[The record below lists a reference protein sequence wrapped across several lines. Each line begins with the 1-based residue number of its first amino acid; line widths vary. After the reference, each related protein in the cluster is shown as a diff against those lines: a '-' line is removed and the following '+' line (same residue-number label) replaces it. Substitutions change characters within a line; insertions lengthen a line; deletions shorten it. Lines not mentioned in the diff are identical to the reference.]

1 MTNLLPKTPS
11 RLNTRTTPHRI
22 GEESPPVMGEG
33 WGRPSRAGIAYM
45 CMYTCINI
53 CMYLHIH
60 TCMYTYLNIYIHTY
74 IHTCMHACMHAY
86 IHTYIHKSHVCLI
99 LYIYIYIY
107 VCQVAASP
115 GPRAATGE
123 PENPSHP
130 TCRVPTEPAGPSL
143 RRYKAGNRV
152 PALREAGRL
161 QMHSGAQQFSNVTS
175 TTSTNIAGKRLK
187 RTMASHQPLQA

>member
-1 MTNLLPKTPS
+1 MMTNLLPKTPS

-107 VCQVAASP
+107 MYAKLRHLQALAPQQASQRTLLT
-115 GPRAATGE
+115 PRAVFRRSLLGLRFAGTRQETG
-123 PENPSHP
+123 
-130 TCRVPTEPAGPSL
+130 CRL
-143 RRYKAGNRV
+143 
-152 PALREAGRL
+152 
-161 QMHSGAQQFSNVTS
+161 
-175 TTSTNIAGKRLK
+175 
-187 RTMASHQPLQA
+187 